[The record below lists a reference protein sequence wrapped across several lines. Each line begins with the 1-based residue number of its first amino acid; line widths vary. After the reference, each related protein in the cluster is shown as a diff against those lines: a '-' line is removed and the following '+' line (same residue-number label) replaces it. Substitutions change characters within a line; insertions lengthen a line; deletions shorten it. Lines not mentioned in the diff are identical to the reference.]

1 MNRKN
6 KAAAVLLGFI
16 PMLIVMAG
24 IFLFSAMPGDESS
37 ETSGGLIKAFMRLFG
52 HDSGDISDRLFRL
65 LNLLVRK
72 IAHFTEYGVLGAC
85 SLFCTAGFFE
95 GERSTAAI
103 KNRIAFFGAWLI
115 CILYAA
121 SDEVHQYF
129 VAGRYGTFTDVLID
143 SAGAVTGILIFRA
156 ILKKRAGKNRRL
168 NADTQ
173 NVLLGDGNEKI

>member
-1 MNRKN
+1 MNKKN

-85 SLFCTAGFFE
+85 SLFCTAGFF
-95 GERSTAAI
+95 GDDRSLAATG
-103 KNRIAFFGAWLI
+103 KRIPFFAAWLI

-129 VAGRYGTFTDVLID
+129 VSGRYGTLTDVLID
-143 SAGAVTGILIFRA
+143 SAGAVTGILVFRA
-156 ILKKRAGKNRRL
+156 ILKKRMKKN
-168 NADTQ
+168 
-173 NVLLGDGNEKI
+173 